1 MPDQRAGN
9 DRAGHQRRG
18 RAGDDVTRH
27 DYGFAPHGAMERT
40 EMTEDEFEFVP
51 AEEADSGMVAGG
63 EGPLKVGAYPV
74 DRDGERLWR
83 RVRRA

>member
-1 MPDQRAGN
+1 MAG
-9 DRAGHQRRG
+9 
-18 RAGDDVTRH
+18 T
-27 DYGFAPHGAMERT
+27 
-40 EMTEDEFEFVP
+40 TEDEFEFVP